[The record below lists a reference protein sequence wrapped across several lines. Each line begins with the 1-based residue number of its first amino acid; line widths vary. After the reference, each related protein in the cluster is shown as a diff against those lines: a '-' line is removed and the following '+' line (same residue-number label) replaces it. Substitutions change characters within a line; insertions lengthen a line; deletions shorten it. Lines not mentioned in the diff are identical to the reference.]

1 MPKKLYSASELA
13 YILGMSR
20 QSLDQAVQEK
30 RIEENDYVT
39 KNVRGWTASQV
50 ERIRK
55 YYKRRDG

>member
-30 RIEENDYVT
+30 RIEENEYVT
-39 KNVRGWTASQV
+39 KKVRGWTAAQV
-50 ERIRK
+50 DRIRK
-55 YYKRRDG
+55 SYK